1 MHISWAPSTLMDLL
15 FNTRA
20 VDPDPDPEF
29 QVNPESDPDPI
40 LIQFFLWPKTEE
52 KNISEIFMIKNCN

>member
-40 LIQFFLWPKTEE
+40 LIQFFCDQKLK
-52 KNISEIFMIKNCN
+52 KKI